1 VLEFNSPRRYASAMP
16 DDLYERDVL
25 AWSEHQAALLRRA
38 ASGERVNDID
48 WMHVVE
54 EIEDVGL
61 SELNAVHSYLRQIL
75 VHLLK
80 LHGWPTLGACRHWR
94 SEIVAFQT
102 DAQRRFAPSM
112 RQRIDLVS
120 IYARAALQIEP
131 LLYAGKSALP
141 APTTCPVT
149 LDVLLTA
156 PCAALEAAFA
166 TAKSAGTTPIRR

>member
-1 VLEFNSPRRYASAMP
+1 MHVSIKALVPHGSLATAVLEFNSQRRYASAMP

-38 ASGERVNDID
+38 AGGERVNDID

-61 SELNAVHSYLRQIL
+61 SELNAVQSYLRQIL

-80 LHGWPTLGACRHWR
+80 LQAWPTLAACRHWR

-102 DAQRRFAPSM
+102 DAQHRFAPSM
-112 RQRIDLVS
+112 LR
-120 IYARAALQIEP
+120 YG
-131 LLYAGKSALP
+131 GKAPSP
-141 APTTCPVT
+141 APATCPVT
-149 LDVLLTA
+149 LDALLTA

-166 TAKSAGTTPIRR
+166 TEKSAGTTQAPR